1 MAARWNPTD
10 DVTLHELYA
19 DGVSLREI
27 GDRLGRSAR
36 SVDERRRTLAI
47 SPRRQVPAWT
57 AAEDRLVCAAAATD
71 IPDRQLAQR
80 LARPIEQVRCRR
92 HLIVGARPA
101 ARPYSAA
108 EDEQVRACWADG
120 GDIDALA
127 HRLDRSEGSVRLR
140 AQALDL
146 YRPRPRRRWRA
157 DEDAILRDGYEQALS
172 CTQIVSQLAGR
183 SAGAVAA
190 RAAKLGIVTYA
201 RVWSPLDDH
210 RLRVLSAEGCAVEL
224 IAQAL
229 GRTPQALLLR
239 TRRLG
244 IALAP
249 ATIMPRAGRRWTT
262 SEDEVLR
269 INRALNPAVLA
280 GALGRSSS
288 AVVQRMRRLG
298 LHAERS
304 PHHPAVRRGALTPGE
319 RATAVRELRVG
330 GPGRVFALARRLE
343 VPPEVIRAAASAEA
357 AAYGSTRE
365 PAGRS

>member
-1 MAARWNPTD
+1 MATRWTPTD
-10 DVTLHELYA
+10 DATLRELYA
-19 DGVSLREI
+19 DGVSLRDI

-36 SVDERRRTLAI
+36 SVDERRRALAI

-57 AAEDRLVCAAAATD
+57 AAEDRLVRAAAATA

-80 LARPIEQVRCRR
+80 LARPVDQIRRRR

-127 HRLDRSEGSVRLR
+127 RGLARSEGSVRLR
-140 AQALDL
+140 AQALGL
-146 YRPRPRRRWRA
+146 YRPQPRRRWRP
-157 DEDAILRDGYEQALS
+157 DEDAIVRDGYEQALS
-172 CTQIVSQLAGR
+172 CTQIANELAGR

-201 RVWSPLDDH
+201 RAWSPLDDH
-210 RLRVLSAEGCAVEL
+210 RLRVLSAERRAVES

-239 TRRLG
+239 ARRLG
-244 IALAP
+244 IALTPAP
-249 ATIMPRAGRRWTT
+249 ITPRARRRWTPA
-262 SEDEVLR
+262 EDEVLR

-280 GALGRSSS
+280 GALGRSSY

-304 PHHPAVRRGALTPGE
+304 PHHPAVRRGTLTPGE

-343 VPPEVIRAAASAEA
+343 VAPEVIRAAASGDAM
-357 AAYGSTRE
+357 AYGSTRA
-365 PAGRS
+365 PAGRA